1 MLKQAAALM
10 CLMLLAVPPAV
21 AADVDATVYDDAAQ
35 VGEFQ
40 LADHNGAAFG
50 VDRLKGRWS
59 IVFLGYT
66 HCPDVCPFTLANLAA
81 VLNAYRDLP
90 DTAAAPQV
98 VFVAVDPDRDAA
110 GLADYISYFDPAFVG
125 VTGGRA
131 DIDALVKSVDGFY
144 KLNKKRE
151 GDDAY
156 EVSHSA
162 SVAVISPDAGLK
174 ARINP
179 PFAPQ
184 ETAEFLKTL
193 FSTPATN

>member
-1 MLKQAAALM
+1 MLKLTAALVCLVLLALPPAAA
-10 CLMLLAVPPAV
+10 AG
-21 AADVDATVYDDAAQ
+21 VDATVYDAETPI
-35 VGEFQ
+35 GEFQ
-40 LADHNGAAFG
+40 LADHNGHSFG

-90 DTAAAPQV
+90 GVTDVPQV

-125 VTGGRA
+125 VTGRRA
-131 DIDALVKSVDGFY
+131 DIDALVESVDGFY
-144 KLNKKRE
+144 RLNRKGE

-162 SVAVISPDAGLK
+162 SVVVISPNAGLK

-184 ETAEFLKTL
+184 QTAELLKAL
-193 FSTPATN
+193 FSTPATY